1 MKSKVGGLN
10 TKPNT
15 YCQIPN
21 TLHKMIDIKINE
33 DAFQNP
39 FVFKTDWKVAFDD
52 AEFIKVFSSDILESY
67 IVNKRWYGG
76 KASTLKYIEVVDFFK
91 IASKKNTYYGVLLE
105 VNFKEAFYQHYFMPI
120 SFMKEEDLDTNT
132 VIAPVKMNG
141 VEGFLV
147 DALHQEDFKKLLFDN
162 IVASGEKTN
171 DKLKFHKGQKLVDKE
186 YISSKFMGV
195 EQSNTSIIYNGTL
208 VLKIF
213 RRIYISTNPDYE
225 ISRFLTERMD
235 FKSSP
240 AYTGSI
246 SVELSEGKI
255 TLGLMQQLVP
265 NQGDAWEFMLK
276 EMDGI
281 FDNLKIKKIKIPK
294 MPDVEMFKRLKIN
307 EVPHEIIDWAGL
319 SIFMRIHTLAT
330 RTAEM
335 HIALGSDIHDTAFT
349 PSTYNGD
356 YTVWL
361 KNRLTYQF
369 QNRLNILENNLH
381 KLDGL
386 ALELANKFLDNKK
399 EIRKLFLDFDWTK
412 MKSERIRIHGDYHL
426 GQVLVSGDDFW
437 LLDFEGEPESTIRD
451 RKVKQPPLKDVAGMF
466 RSFHYCIYATI
477 FNNKDKYPYSQEELF
492 AAGEILFKY
501 FVGVFLRTYTDV
513 AQAGNLNIGYKNE
526 IDFFL
531 KYCILEKAVYE
542 LGYELNSRP
551 RWAVIP
557 LTGIASIMEY

>member
-1 MKSKVGGLN
+1 MK
-10 TKPNT
+10 
-15 YCQIPN
+15 
-21 TLHKMIDIKINE
+21 DIKINE

-39 FVFKTDWKVAFDD
+39 FVFKTDWKVAFEDQ
-52 AEFIKVFSSDILESY
+52 EFVKVFSSDILESY

-91 IASKKNTYYGVLLE
+91 MTSKKNTYYGVLLE

-120 SFMKEEDLDTNT
+120 SFMKEDELDTNT

-141 VEGFLV
+141 IEGFLV
-147 DALHQEDFKKLLFDN
+147 DALHQEDFKKLLFDK
-162 IVASGEKTN
+162 IVASGEKTT
-171 DKLKFHKGQKLVDKE
+171 DKLKFHKGQKLIDKE
-186 YISSKFMGV
+186 YVSSKFMGV

-276 EMDGI
+276 EVDGI
-281 FDNLKIKKIKIPK
+281 FDNLKTKKIKIPK
-294 MPDVEMFKRLKIN
+294 LPQVEMFKRLKIN

-349 PSTYNGD
+349 PTTYNGD

-477 FNNKDKYPYSQEELF
+477 FNNKDKYPYEQEELF
-492 AAGEILFKY
+492 AAGEVLFKY

>member
-1 MKSKVGGLN
+1 MK
-10 TKPNT
+10 
-15 YCQIPN
+15 
-21 TLHKMIDIKINE
+21 DIKINE
-33 DAFQNP
+33 DAFQNQ
-39 FVFKTDWKVAFDD
+39 FVFKADWKVAFEDP
-52 AEFIKVFSSDILESY
+52 EFVKVFSSDILESY

-91 IASKKNTYYGVLLE
+91 MTSKKNTYYGVLLE

-120 SFMKEEDLDTNT
+120 SFMKEDELDTNT

-141 VEGFLV
+141 IEGFLV
-147 DALHQEDFKKLLFDN
+147 DALHQEDFKKLLFDK
-162 IVASGEKTN
+162 IVASGEKNN
-171 DKLKFHKGQKLVDKE
+171 DKLKFHKGQKLLDKE
-186 YISSKFMGV
+186 YVSSKFMGV

-276 EMDGI
+276 EVDGI
-281 FDNLKIKKIKIPK
+281 FDNLKNKKIKIAK
-294 MPDVEMFKRLKIN
+294 LPDVEMFKRLKIN

-349 PSTYNGD
+349 PTTYNGD

-426 GQVLVSGDDFW
+426 GQVLVYGDDFW

-477 FNNKDKYPYSQEELF
+477 FNNKDKYPYEQEELF
-492 AAGEILFKY
+492 AAGEVLFKY

-557 LTGIASIMEY
+557 LTGISSIMEY